1 MPRLVFVGSSII
13 DTPTFGQVRGL
24 DEKTLLIVST
34 GNGVIEECIRGD
46 DNLIEEKLAE
56 LNGSDDLVIVH
67 HLGEREFLIPGF
79 IDSHVHASQWPYAGT
94 GVDRPLMAQDGF
106 LAKHAFPTEG
116 MFKDKSIADKWYAS
130 FLDEMVK
137 QGTTTAVIHATSHRI
152 GCDALVDLV
161 VERKSPRCYV
171 GKVGMDTFHPEPEGT
186 LESLEET
193 EAFIT
198 RTLGIGNDLV
208 VPVITPRFIPTCTK
222 ELLEGLGTLARKYQI
237 PTQTHMSETID
248 ELAFSQSLFPGKT
261 DAEVLDETG
270 ILTSPSIMAHC
281 THLVSGEKELLKKN
295 GTSISHC
302 PMSNFFFAKEAL
314 PVKELI
320 RDGVTVALSTDI
332 AGGYHPSMMN
342 AMRTAV
348 LASKTLQFKRDK
360 ASIFPQNPLQDPF
373 TEDELR
379 EKHDLTH
386 FDALF
391 LATVGGAKA
400 LSRSDIGTFDKGCL
414 FDALVLTSQPTVQE
428 FTGGTAESKEDVL
441 QKIFC
446 LGDDRNIKHVFV
458 KGVQLK

>member
-1 MPRLVFVGSSII
+1 MGRVGFVGRIV
-13 DTPTFGQVRGL
+13 DTPSFGQIRGL
-24 DEKTLLIVST
+24 DSDTTLLIVSAE
-34 GNGVIEECIRGD
+34 GVIEECVRGD
-46 DNLIEEKLAE
+46 DDKRMEEKVAE
-56 LNGSDDLVIVH
+56 LDGSVVY
-67 HLGEREFLIPGF
+67 LGAREFLIPGF
-79 IDSHVHASQWPYAGT
+79 IDSHVHGSQWPYAGT
-94 GVDRPLMAQDGF
+94 GVDRPLMADDGF

-116 MFKDKSIADKWYAS
+116 MFKDKSVADKWYAS

-137 QGTTTAVIHATSHRI
+137 QGTTTAVIHATSHRV

-161 VERKSPRCYV
+161 VERKGPRCYV
-171 GKVGMDTFHPEPEGT
+171 GKVGMDAFHPDPEGT

-198 RTLGIGNDLV
+198 RTMEIGDDLV
-208 VPVITPRFIPTCTK
+208 VPVITPRFIPTCTR
-222 ELLEGLGTLARKYQI
+222 ELLEGLGALARKYKI

-261 DAEVLDETG
+261 DAELLDETG

-281 THLVSGEKELLKKN
+281 THLVPGEKDLLKKN
-295 GTSISHC
+295 GASVSHC

-320 RDGVTVALSTDI
+320 RDGVTVALSTDLS
-332 AGGYHPSMMN
+332 GGYHPSMMN

-360 ASIFPQNPLQDPF
+360 RSIFPQNPSQDAF

-391 LATVGGAKA
+391 LATAGGAKA
-400 LSRSDIGTFDKGCL
+400 LARSDIGTFDKGSC
-414 FDALVLTSQPTVQE
+414 FDAIVLTAQPTVQE
-428 FTGGTAESKEDVL
+428 FVGGTAESPEDVL

-446 LGDDRNIKHVFV
+446 LGDDRNIKQVFV